1 MTEKAV
7 MDALVQMK
15 RTGNLL
21 NELEDVT
28 RRLGE
33 AIDRNDQVSMQML
46 VAMRE
51 DPLEKL
57 QAADVAVRDQL
68 EALHDGDEAAALAG
82 MLNGGPPL
90 QPGERTQQML
100 CDQVAA
106 NRRRLKQIMD
116 LDKALSQRLGRNSS
130 APQSGELRG

>member
-1 MTEKAV
+1 
-7 MDALVQMK
+7 
-15 RTGNLL
+15 
-21 NELEDVT
+21 
-28 RRLGE
+28 
-33 AIDRNDQVSMQML
+33 
-46 VAMRE
+46 
-51 DPLEKL
+51 
-57 QAADVAVRDQL
+57 
-68 EALHDGDEAAALAG
+68 

>member
-28 RRLGE
+28 RQLGE

-51 DPLEKL
+51 DL
-57 QAADVAVRDQL
+57 QKMLQSADVAVRDTL
-68 EALHDGDEAAALAG
+68 ETLHDDDDAAALAG
-82 MLNGGPPL
+82 MLNGGPHL

-100 CDQVAA
+100 CEQVAA